1 MIDRFCETI
10 PRQIALF
17 VACIFLSMAI
27 LALSGFVPSVRLSGE
42 AFGRGLGAGVLL
54 TILAALLLPVVEAFG
69 SPRGTAAASRPS
81 PEVMLGRAV
90 VLAFGEELVLRGF
103 IFAPI
108 ALFSFW
114 LALALNFALAFL
126 LGMSRNDG
134 MRGLI
139 AVPMARALEGTFC
152 AVLYSWNRALFVV
165 VVARAIREILIPTC
179 CARPEVAVALER
191 LSRRFRGWVPVGFPR
206 RVKRSRP

>member
-54 TILAALLLPVVEAFG
+54 TILAGFLLPVVEACG
-69 SPRGTAAASRPS
+69 PPRAAASRPS
-81 PEVMLGRAV
+81 EVMLGRAV

-108 ALFSFW
+108 SLFSFW

-165 VVARAIREILIPTC
+165 VVARAIREIAIPTC

-191 LSRRFRGWVPVGFPR
+191 LSKRIRGWVPLGFPR
-206 RVKRSRP
+206 RARPSRR